1 MESKLKYSCEDLQ
14 SSIYFAPN
22 VLRHCCQR
30 FFVDG
35 KIQGDVEILKV
46 DNDKDINIDNIVK
59 NKKNIIQKLNSGE
72 STPCDGCPK
81 LKKKKWSEEIKINKV
96 SIEAHSKCNLRC
108 SYCSDMFYGGLNPSY
123 DLVKMF
129 EDFKKKHFFSK
140 NVSITW
146 GGGEAVLLKNFNK
159 IFEMF
164 HNSKYPNFNDS
175 RVYSNSVLYN
185 ELIHKYL
192 DNDKI
197 ILTTSVDAGTQK
209 TFETVRG
216 VKKGFLNIFKNLKKY
231 NKNKSGNIIIK
242 YIVTD
247 ENYNKPEIDSFINM
261 IVEYDL
267 MNCNFEISTDY
278 KGEKL
283 SLEKALS
290 LVYFFN
296 KLHEAKATFVHFDD
310 HVRKRLYKVLH
321 EKLSVSDL
329 QNNIIFK
336 NILKYFDSKI
346 IVWGTGRYAEELIA
360 NSFLFKK
367 AKIDFFVDNKVKQ
380 KKKFLSKNVF
390 QPEQILKSANPI
402 LIASSTYFHEI
413 YNDIIKLG
421 VNKRRII
428 NTLII

>member
-1 MESKLKYSCEDLQ
+1 
-14 SSIYFAPN
+14 
-22 VLRHCCQR
+22 
-30 FFVDG
+30 
-35 KIQGDVEILKV
+35 
-46 DNDKDINIDNIVK
+46 
-59 NKKNIIQKLNSGE
+59 
-72 STPCDGCPK
+72 
-81 LKKKKWSEEIKINKV
+81 
-96 SIEAHSKCNLRC
+96 
-108 SYCSDMFYGGLNPSY
+108 
-123 DLVKMF
+123 
-129 EDFKKKHFFSK
+129 
-140 NVSITW
+140 
-146 GGGEAVLLKNFNK
+146 
-159 IFEMF
+159 
-164 HNSKYPNFNDS
+164 
-175 RVYSNSVLYN
+175 
-185 ELIHKYL
+185 
-192 DNDKI
+192 
-197 ILTTSVDAGTQK
+197 
-209 TFETVRG
+209 
-216 VKKGFLNIFKNLKKY
+216 
-231 NKNKSGNIIIK
+231 
-242 YIVTD
+242 
-247 ENYNKPEIDSFINM
+247 M